1 MEKACFQHDMAY
13 GDFKDLP
20 RRKASNK
27 LLRDKAFSIAKN
39 QKCNGYPRGLA
50 SMVFNFFDKRSSSGT
65 VKSEI
70 MS

>member
-1 MEKACFQHDMAY
+1 MAY
-13 GDFKDLP
+13 GDFKDLA

-27 LLRDKAFSIAKN
+27 VLRNKPFSITKN
-39 QKCNGYPRGLA
+39 KKFDGYPRGLP
-50 SMVFNFFDKRSSSGT
+50 SMIYNFFDKRSSGGT